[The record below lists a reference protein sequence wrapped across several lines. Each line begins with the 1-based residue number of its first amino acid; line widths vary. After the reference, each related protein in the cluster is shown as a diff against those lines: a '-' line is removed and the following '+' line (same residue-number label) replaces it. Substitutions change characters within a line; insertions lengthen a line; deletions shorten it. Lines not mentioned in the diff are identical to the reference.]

1 MATKKRRRPN
11 KKKNFLQLLQLR
23 MRKQEPDFKPD
34 AKVAT
39 FAKTARL
46 TKQQQLRLGKWLL
59 YSLTVILCLVVQ
71 DVLMGQ
77 LNFLG
82 ATTDLAVSAILL
94 ITVIEGTEVGSLF
107 VLIAST
113 LYYFSGSA
121 PGAYSIGLMSFLGIA
136 AVLLRQM
143 YLHRSKGSIVLCAG
157 LALMGYE
164 LGLLA
169 VGLFQGLTLANRAHT
184 FVLTGVYGVLT
195 MLPLYPLIYKIGLIG
210 GNTWKE

>member
-11 KKKNFLQLLQLR
+11 KKKSFLSRLR
-23 MRKQEPDFKPD
+23 LPRKQEPDFKPD

-59 YSLTVILCLVVQ
+59 YSLTVVLSLVVQ

-121 PGAYSIGLMSFLGIA
+121 PGAYSIALLSFLGIA

-143 YLHRSKGSIVLCAG
+143 YLHRSKGSIILCAG
-157 LALMGYE
+157 LAQMGYE

-169 VGLFQGLTLANRAHT
+169 VGLFEGLTLVSRAHT
-184 FVLTGVYGVLT
+184 FVLTGVYGILT
-195 MLPLYPLIYKIGLIG
+195 MVPLYPLIYKIGLIG

>member
-11 KKKNFLQLLQLR
+11 
-23 MRKQEPDFKPD
+23 RKSSFPSFRLPKRQEPDFKPD
-34 AKVAT
+34 ARVST
-39 FAKTARL
+39 WKTLRL
-46 TKQQQLRLGKWLL
+46 TRLQQLRLTKWGL
-59 YSLTVILCLVVQ
+59 YTLTVILCLVVQ
-71 DVLMGQ
+71 DVIMSQ
-77 LNFLG
+77 LNLLG

-113 LYYFSGSA
+113 LYYFSGTA
-121 PGAYSIGLMSFLGIA
+121 PGAYSIGLLTFLGVA

-143 YLHRSKGSIVLCAG
+143 YLHRSKGSIILCAAV
-157 LALMGYE
+157 ALMGYE
-164 LGLLA
+164 LGLFA
-169 VGLFQGLTLANRAHT
+169 VGLFSKLTLLSRLHS
-184 FVLTGVYGVLT
+184 FVLTGIYGILT

>member
-11 KKKNFLQLLQLR
+11 KKKSFLSRLR
-23 MRKQEPDFKPD
+23 LPRKQEPDFKPD

-59 YSLTVILCLVVQ
+59 YSLTVVLSLVVQ

-121 PGAYSIGLMSFLGIA
+121 PGAYSIALLSFLGIA

-143 YLHRSKGSIVLCAG
+143 YLHRSKGSIILCAG
-157 LALMGYE
+157 LAQLLYE

-169 VGLFQGLTLANRAHT
+169 VGLFEGLTLVSRAHT
-184 FVLTGVYGVLT
+184 FVLTGVYGILT
-195 MLPLYPLIYKIGLIG
+195 MVPLYPLIYKIGLIG